1 MTSLSDVA
9 ELVRVGNDDA
19 EESNK
24 TLKSIDAKFDKFF
37 KLQERSRLD
46 DLEARLDKSRAI
58 KPRAVNSRGVLATV
72 GAGAS
77 SMSDFFKAMLNPTNW
92 LKALGIA
99 ALAPVA
105 ITAKKLVYGL
115 RNAIDDR
122 LKTQRGLLR
131 IEADE
136 LKRAQTAER
145 ARLKDELSKE
155 QYRKARIMREAKD
168 RIAAAEKAYA
178 QKKIGEAERARFIR
192 AERLA
197 KEDAAARV
205 RAAKDALKE
214 QKAYQRRLRV
224 SINRGSTSTLSSVV
238 AEGNQFYS
246 SSRPD
251 IMRNDRLV
259 RPDVLSTLVEP
270 TVSMDTP
277 VVVKNSSPPPSV
289 LTNANKLAT
298 VSDADLTKAGAYR
311 VTQTD
316 GRVVYKAI
324 SNNVFLQHAALL
336 DDIQTNRPVI
346 ASQSAVVARTSDSVR
361 NSTNAK
367 FNTGVRVGSAALNP
381 IEAAV
386 QEAVEFGARSTSG
399 AASKA
404 FGATARFLGGPIFNA
419 ALLAIQPTTM
429 GDGSISGPYQRME
442 ENLVAAILSGDYKNV
457 VAARDAMVKYAKQYG
472 ITAQDSPLVDFVK
485 NAKEQELKTFTT
497 MEYAKYH
504 GKAFRANPI
513 QAPMAYGS
521 GKALQQGRFL
531 VGDELNALDAIAAN
545 NALLGQNTAIGQVGD
560 NNNTINNSG
569 SVVYQGSTSTVDNLN
584 GGSSFS
590 HIGDGVR

>member
-1 MTSLSDVA
+1 MKSLEDLA

-37 KLQERSRLD
+37 KLAERSRLD
-46 DLEARLDKSRAI
+46 DLEARLDKSRAL
-58 KPRAVNSRGVLATV
+58 KPSAVKNRGVLATAAT
-72 GAGAS
+72 GLGGIG
-77 SMSDFFKAMLNPTNW
+77 DLIKALMNPKNW
-92 LKALGIA
+92 LKALGIVT
-99 ALAPVA
+99 LAPVA
-105 ITAKKLVYGL
+105 ITAKKIVSSL

-131 IEADE
+131 IEAEE
-136 LKRAQTAER
+136 LKRAQKAER

-178 QKKIGEAERARFIR
+178 EKKIGDAERARFLR

-197 KEDAAARV
+197 KQEAAERV
-205 RAAKDALKE
+205 RAAKDALKQ
-214 QKAYQRRLRV
+214 QKDYQRRLKV
-224 SINRGSTSTLSSVV
+224 SIKRGPTATLSSLV

-246 SSRPD
+246 SARPD
-251 IMRNDRLV
+251 VLANPRAT
-259 RPDVLSTLVEP
+259 RPDVLSNIVEP
-270 TVSMDTP
+270 VSVDKP
-277 VVVKNSSPPPSV
+277 VVVKSSAPPPSV

-298 VSDADLTKAGAYR
+298 VSDADLTKVGAYR
-311 VTQTD
+311 SVQAD
-316 GRVVYKAI
+316 GRVVYKGI

-346 ASQSAVVARTSDSVR
+346 ASQSTVVARTSDSVR

-367 FNTGVRVGSAALNP
+367 FNTGIRVSSAALNP

>member
-72 GAGAS
+72 GAGVS

-92 LKALGIA
+92 LKALGIV

-246 SSRPD
+246 SARPD

-289 LTNANKLAT
+289 LSNANKLAT

-367 FNTGVRVGSAALNP
+367 FNTGIRVGSAALNP

-404 FGATARFLGGPIFNA
+404 FGVTARFLGGPIFNA

-531 VGDELNALDAIAAN
+531 IGDELNALDAIAAN

>member
-9 ELVRVGNDDA
+9 ELVRIGNDDA
-19 EESNK
+19 DESNK

-58 KPRAVNSRGVLATV
+58 KPTAVKSRGALATV
-72 GAGAS
+72 GAGANS
-77 SMSDFFKAMLNPTNW
+77 FADFIKAMLNPKNW
-92 LKALGIA
+92 LKALGFV

-105 ITAKKLVYGL
+105 FATKKLISSL

-122 LKTQRGLLR
+122 VKTQRGLLR

-136 LKRAQTAER
+136 LKRAQKSER

-178 QKKIGEAERARFIR
+178 EKKIGDAERARFLR

-205 RAAKDALKE
+205 RAAKDALKQ
-214 QKAYQRRLRV
+214 QKDYQRRLRV
-224 SINRGSTSTLSSVV
+224 AMNRGPTATLSSVV

-246 SSRPD
+246 NARPD
-251 IMRNDRLV
+251 IMTNPRAV
-259 RPDVLSTLVEP
+259 RPDVLSNIV
-270 TVSMDTP
+270 DP
-277 VVVKNSSPPPSV
+277 VNVDKPVAVKSSAPPPSV

-311 VTQTD
+311 SVQVD
-316 GRVVYKAI
+316 GRVVYKGI
-324 SNNVFLQHAALL
+324 SNNVFLSHATLL
-336 DDIQTNRPVI
+336 EDIQTNKPVI
-346 ASQSAVVARTSDSVR
+346 ASQSTVVARTSDSVR
-361 NSTNAK
+361 DATNAK

-386 QEAVEFGARSTSG
+386 QEAVEFGARNTSG

-404 FGATARFLGGPIFNA
+404 FRTTARFLGGPVFNA

-429 GDGSISGPYQRME
+429 GDSSITGPYQRME
-442 ENLVAAILSGDYKNV
+442 ENLIAAILSGDYKNV
-457 VAARDAMVKYAKQYG
+457 TAARDAMVKYAKQYG
-472 ITAQDSPLVDFVK
+472 ITAEDSPLVHFVK

-521 GKALQQGRFL
+521 GRALKQGKFL

-545 NALLGQNTAIGQVGD
+545 RELLGQNTAIGQVD
-560 NNNTINNSG
+560 ASTTNYSSG
-569 SVVYQGSTSTVDNLN
+569 SVTYQGSAPTIDNLN
-584 GGSSFS
+584 GGSAFS
-590 HIGDGVR
+590 SIGGGGK